1 MEQISNPAIPT
12 HLGARRQS
20 TINPKFLVGGG
31 LLLVLA
37 CLIVWAT
44 MTSGAYYLTVNE
56 MTAKGDSIVGERVRM
71 NGLVAANSDS
81 WDEDNHV
88 LRFAVHDE
96 NDVEGKGVQ
105 LPILFYGPKP
115 DNFHRAASAIIE
127 GELIRDEN
135 SQLVFKADTLLLKC
149 PSRYEEEPSE
159 IFVKSER

>member
-1 MEQISNPAIPT
+1 MEQISSPAIPR
-12 HLGARRQS
+12 HLGAKRQS
-20 TINPKFLVGGG
+20 TINPKFVVGGA

-44 MTSGAYYLTVNE
+44 MTAGAYYLTVDE
-56 MTAKGDSIVGERVRM
+56 MVAKGDTLIGERVRM
-71 NGLVAANSDS
+71 NGLVVAESDT
-81 WDEDNHV
+81 WDEEHHV

-96 NDVEGKGVQ
+96 NDLDGDGNQ
-105 LPILFYGPKP
+105 MPIVFYGPRP

-127 GELIRDEN
+127 GELMRDEN

>member
-1 MEQISNPAIPT
+1 MEQISSPVIPT
-12 HLGARRQS
+12 HLGAKRQS
-20 TINPKFLVGGG
+20 AINPKFLVGGG

-44 MTSGAYYLTVNE
+44 MTAGAYYLTVDE
-56 MTAKGDSIVGERVRM
+56 ILVKGDTLLGERVRM
-71 NGLVAANSDS
+71 NGLVVADSDS

-96 NDVEGKGVQ
+96 SDLEGTGNQV
-105 LPILFYGPKP
+105 PIVFYGPKP

-127 GELIRDEN
+127 GELIQDEN
-135 SQLVFKADTLLLKC
+135 SQMVFKADTLLLKC

-159 IFVKSER
+159 IFLKSER

>member
-1 MEQISNPAIPT
+1 M
-12 HLGARRQS
+12 GAKQPRS
-20 TINPKFLVGGG
+20 INPKFLVGGA

-44 MTSGAYYLTVNE
+44 MTAGAYYLTVNE
-56 MTAKGDSIVGERVRM
+56 IVSKGDTIVGERVRM
-71 NGLVAANSDS
+71 NGLVVADSDT

-88 LRFAVHDE
+88 LRFAVYDE
-96 NDVEGKGVQ
+96 NDKAGAGDQIQVV
-105 LPILFYGPKP
+105 FYGPKP

-127 GELIRDEN
+127 GEVIDEN

>member
-1 MEQISNPAIPT
+1 MEQISSPAIPT
-12 HLGARRQS
+12 HLGAKRPS
-20 TINPKFLVGGG
+20 SINPKFLVGGA

-44 MTSGAYYLTVNE
+44 MTAGAYYLTVNE
-56 MTAKGDSIVGERVRM
+56 IVTKGNTIVGERVRM
-71 NGLVAANSDS
+71 NGLVVADSDT

-88 LRFAVHDE
+88 LRFAVYDE
-96 NDVEGKGVQ
+96 NDKAGAGEQMQVV
-105 LPILFYGPKP
+105 FYGPKP

-127 GELIRDEN
+127 GEVIAEN